1 MKALAAFLLLCC
13 TAFAQAPVAD
23 IKGPTERHQGALTV
37 LDASGSVADK
47 FAWMVDVSR
56 VSVPQDG
63 TPDVAETI
71 AQLKSLG
78 FVVQEPEDDSEP
90 LYAVSDDGK
99 RLWLSS
105 YPGTYSVVLGVSNP
119 DGVVLM
125 PWNVVVDG
133 GTPPVPPVPP
143 DPVPPVPPIPVPTVG
158 LEKVAYD
165 GTRGIATTANRV
177 ELVLLSG
184 VYVSVA
190 NDIKAGKLT
199 TVDAVLDRTKELTHQ
214 VLPTSLN
221 AWLPVARSIEQE
233 MNRMRDAGKLD
244 TTSVA
249 AHEQPWRQIGAGI
262 LKGAGVSSS
271 TALELLEAQ

>member
-1 MKALAAFLLLCC
+1 MKTIIAVLLL
-13 TAFAQAPVAD
+13 TSLSFADAPVAD

-37 LDASGSVADK
+37 LDASGSAADK

-56 VSVPQDG
+56 VAVPKDG
-63 TPDVAETI
+63 SPDVSETI
-71 AQLKSLG
+71 AQLKALG
-78 FVVQEPEDDSEP
+78 FTVQEPNTETEP
-90 LYAVSDDGK
+90 LWAVSDDGK

-105 YPGTYSVVLGVSNP
+105 YTGTYSVVLGVSNA

-125 PWNVVVDG
+125 PWKVVVSG
-133 GTPPVPPVPP
+133 GDVPNPP
-143 DPVPPVPPIPVPTVG
+143 DPDPIPIPVPVVIG

-165 GTRGIATTANRV
+165 GVRSVASDSNKL
-177 ELVLLSG
+177 EFVLLSG

-199 TVDAVLDRTKELTHQ
+199 TVDQVLDRTKELTHQ

-221 AWLPVARSIEQE
+221 AWLPVARQIELE
-233 MNRMRDAGKLD
+233 MNRMRDAGLLD

-249 AHEQPWRQIGAGI
+249 AHEKPWREIGAGI
-262 LKGAGVSSS
+262 LKGTGVSSA
-271 TALELLEAQ
+271 TAVELLEAQ